1 MARKAAGSAR
11 QSAFSAAVAPGG
23 AADADP
29 AAWGATAI
37 GPEGVSE
44 GISAREFEEARGS
57 ARAQLAEAAKARSAT
72 ARPHEAMGRL
82 GAAWLP
88 GAAFERRFAEGVA
101 GLGASSARDRY
112 EHAGMAAPGEN
123 GMRRAAKSDRW
134 RVGEKGWQLKANHTR
149 GVLQNPWRTRRPHA
163 QGRPMEQKTSDS
175 LIFHAKKSKN
185 KKKRFSVCCRA
196 RRRKHGKSQKK
207 TNRPKAVV

>member
-1 MARKAAGSAR
+1 
-11 QSAFSAAVAPGG
+11 
-23 AADADP
+23 
-29 AAWGATAI
+29 
-37 GPEGVSE
+37 
-44 GISAREFEEARGS
+44 
-57 ARAQLAEAAKARSAT
+57 
-72 ARPHEAMGRL
+72 
-82 GAAWLP
+82 
-88 GAAFERRFAEGVA
+88 VA